1 MRILSESLASP
12 TYAEFAAEYEA
23 YYLENL
29 TDKKDFIWWG
39 WHRHYDVHKDVKD
52 GHDGNHHEI
61 HALHDINW
69 EYLWGSNALAVEKE
83 INAIWKWHVID
94 KQTGETNRHGDGRQ
108 GCDFSISGGAIIE
121 AFIFMYA
128 KSKEPSWLKKAE
140 LIADYYWEARNTE
153 TNLFPERPNAGS
165 ERFDGS
171 SFVTSITGL
180 YCHSLLK
187 AYEKTGIEKFR
198 TQAITYLSA
207 YNKYGYDK
215 NSGKYWGALN
225 LDGTHIPG
233 PRIFT
238 DNIDSSEG
246 YLANQPRGHLD
257 LWEPYILGYQY
268 PIYTAQVY
276 AYAYELTGEPE
287 MLEAANR
294 FAVWISNTPVGTVET
309 KTTWYSSYTNNEGL
323 QGTYAGKYGRTVS
336 FYLQMFILTGDYKNL
351 IQAKKIA
358 DLAINKLYYKG
369 LFRGHPAKQYYEA
382 VDGVGYLLYALVQL
396 NEISKNPEK
405 SLQNKGIL
413 FGDKQKRMPMDN
425 W

>member
-1 MRILSESLASP
+1 M
-12 TYAEFAAEYEA
+12 
-23 YYLENL
+23 
-29 TDKKDFIWWG
+29 
-39 WHRHYDVHKDVKD
+39 
-52 GHDGNHHEI
+52 
-61 HALHDINW
+61 
-69 EYLWGSNALAVEKE
+69 
-83 INAIWKWHVID
+83 
-94 KQTGETNRHGDGRQ
+94 
-108 GCDFSISGGAIIE
+108 
-121 AFIFMYA
+121 
-128 KSKEPSWLKKAE
+128 
-140 LIADYYWEARNTE
+140 
-153 TNLFPERPNAGS
+153 
-165 ERFDGS
+165 
-171 SFVTSITGL
+171 
-180 YCHSLLK
+180 
-187 AYEKTGIEKFR
+187 
-198 TQAITYLSA
+198 
-207 YNKYGYDK
+207 
-215 NSGKYWGALN
+215 
-225 LDGTHIPG
+225 DGTDIPG

-238 DNIDSSEG
+238 DNIDSREG

-268 PIYTAQVY
+268 PIYNAQVY

-358 DLAINKLYYKG
+358 DLAIHKLYYKG
-369 LFRGHPAKQYYEA
+369 MFRGHPAKQYYEA

-413 FGDKQKRMPMDN
+413 FGDKQKRMQMDN